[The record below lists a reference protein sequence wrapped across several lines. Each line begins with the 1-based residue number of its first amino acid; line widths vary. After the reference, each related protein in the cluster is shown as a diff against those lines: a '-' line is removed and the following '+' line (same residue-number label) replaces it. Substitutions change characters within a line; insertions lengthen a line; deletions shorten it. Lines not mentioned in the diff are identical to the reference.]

1 MLLEGIKQAQVLTK
15 TVEINGFPK
24 SIQDSIAKSQLPS
37 TVDRHIQQ
45 LILSSHVLDAEQVKL
60 PKTKLPDRPAFN
72 LPRDY
77 GISHQRKKFVIV

>member
-1 MLLEGIKQAQVLTK
+1 MEGVKQAQVLTK

-24 SIQDSIAKSQLPS
+24 MIQDSITKSQLPNS
-37 TVDRHIQQ
+37 VDRHIQQ
-45 LILSSHVLDAEQVKL
+45 LILSSHVLDSEQVKL

-77 GISHQRKKFVIV
+77 GISHQRKKLVFL